1 MKRKHHKWWRWD
13 FRQGEEGWGLLM
25 SFLQPPI
32 PAMSSPFNPSFLA
45 HSTHDWCSGLRGP
58 VLGWLDREHRLVW
71 GERWDV
77 LCSLPLALREKEV
90 EGGGCWLWRCGG
102 GYVMPQAAQPLL
114 LSVTPSTGT
123 LLFLFSSCFSPHTVS
138 LFPSFSFSYSLHAF
152 QSLLSSACR
161 HTLTCCMS
169 PCGNPAC
176 HLSIYLKETRFNL
189 LIAEPGI
196 YWCIFIV
203 CWLKQLGNFRHKVV
217 TPIVKWP
224 GAKRQY

>member
-90 EGGGCWLWRCGG
+90 EGGGCWLWRCVGG
-102 GYVMPQAAQPLL
+102 VCYASGSTAPAVVCHTEHRDSSLSLFQLFLTTHCLTLPFFLFLL
-114 LSVTPSTGT
+114 LSA
-123 LLFLFSSCFSPHTVS
+123 C
-138 LFPSFSFSYSLHAF
+138 
-152 QSLLSSACR
+152 LS
-161 HTLTCCMS
+161 
-169 PCGNPAC
+169 
-176 HLSIYLKETRFNL
+176 
-189 LIAEPGI
+189 EP
-196 YWCIFIV
+196 FE
-203 CWLKQLGNFRHKVV
+203 
-217 TPIVKWP
+217 
-224 GAKRQY
+224 

>member
-1 MKRKHHKWWRWD
+1 MLWIAWTSAWLVGPGA
-13 FRQGEEGWGLLM
+13 Q
-25 SFLQPPI
+25 I
-32 PAMSSPFNPSFLA
+32 
-45 HSTHDWCSGLRGP
+45 GLRREMGRIVLFTAGP
-58 VLGWLDREHRLVW
+58 QG
-71 GERWDV
+71 
-77 LCSLPLALREKEV
+77 K
-90 EGGGCWLWRCGG
+90 GGGGWRMLVMEVWG